1 MNLNLLYSTNKQNHP
16 LESIALNELR
26 EKAYLALDQ
35 NGLPSKKEEA
45 WKFTSINDF
54 KNIDWALPDAELFLS
69 HDQMVAVSKSL
80 PSDFYNIVFVNG
92 MLNNTLSDSDI
103 EIEKI
108 DLQPKD
114 FHITAHDVDYTLVHL
129 SRSLNS
135 VKYVLNFKKNQV
147 VDKPVQIVHIVT
159 GDKTYLVQPILDI
172 NAEENSDVKIIF
184 HRLSVS
190 SPQQIAQALNMD
202 VNVRLHTDAKMK
214 FAHIDN
220 SDIHDFNF
228 SRIKYHLEQRSK
240 LVALD
245 VALGSQV
252 SRHYTELAF
261 QAESAEAGLYGL
273 NLLANDQHC
282 DHYTFIHHIKGS
294 NQSIQHYKSIL
305 AEKSRSVFRGRV
317 RIEQDAQKA
326 NSEQLNN
333 NLLISPAASADS
345 VPQLEIY
352 ADDVKAGHG
361 STVGQLNKD
370 EIFYFLSR
378 GISQRQAVQMLSHGY
393 AKELVYKLEN
403 EQIENFIF
411 EIINTKLDEMF

>member
-54 KNIDWALPDAELFLS
+54 KNIDWSLADTELFLS

-92 MLNNTLSDSDI
+92 VLNNTLSDSDI
-103 EIEKI
+103 EIEKV

-114 FHITAHDVDYTLVHL
+114 FHITAHDVDHKLVHL

-135 VKYVLNFKKNQV
+135 NKYVLNFAKNQV

-159 GDKTYLVQPILDI
+159 GDKPYLVQPILEI
-172 NAEENSDVKIIF
+172 NALENSDTKVIF

-190 SPQQIAQALNMD
+190 SHQQIAQALNMD
-202 VNVRLHTDAKMK
+202 VHVRLHSDAKMK

-261 QAESAEAGLYGL
+261 QAESGEAGLYGL
-273 NLLANDQHC
+273 NLLANNQHC

-361 STVGQLNKD
+361 STAGQLNKD

-393 AKELVYKLEN
+393 AKELIYKLEN

-411 EIINTKLDEMF
+411 EIINAKLDEMF